1 MNTKNGKNWTATDWH
16 PEDEVLLMSLD
27 GELEAKEINIVRSH
41 LDSCWSCRSRT
52 ERLQAGISAFMDYH
66 DAVLTPSIKSS
77 PDSWN
82 NFGNRLQKAVGE
94 SERKIAWFRLL
105 VNRFGSFQLKYD
117 NVSLIRTATASI
129 LIAAILAAFF
139 LLGREQTVS
148 ASELLEKA
156 QDAQKLESEAVF
168 QPVVYQKV
176 LLKKQVNGADTD
188 ALTFESWNDKLR
200 LRNRTAL
207 ADNNERT
214 FIAEKIVFGKKQKN
228 EVEET
233 LAPVVLLE
241 LKEILQKNLMDTAQP
256 LSAQSFAN
264 WRNGANIARETV
276 EKSVNADGAEVLT
289 IRTMVE
295 PTSEKGLITSAEF
308 AVRTRDWHPVKLK
321 FEVEN
326 DVPQSFELV
335 ETNFEIVSLSNLN
348 PNILPPNE
356 VLSVSTTQPK
366 PSPSVAES
374 PENKEEIAKNTN
386 TDIAPTNT
394 KTSEKPLIATAE
406 DELEVLR
413 VLQDAKADLGEQL
426 SLERR
431 ADGRLY
437 VNGIVETADR
447 KAELTGALQS
457 IADNRTVKINI
468 QTVSEAVALEKQ
480 TKKPKSTATPEE
492 VAVTVDDTAQEIAPE
507 LRRYF
512 EKRGDVESNARKF
525 SAQMVSRSRQT
536 MSNAFALRNL
546 ANQFKAERVQNLSPD
561 ERNKW
566 LNLVRA
572 RAQSYQAE
580 AANLRGELQNVFPNS
595 TNGKTISI
603 SNDAEL
609 FRAVERL
616 FALASANDRAIRSA
630 FSASGGANAVAPLRS
645 SQFRESLADAE
656 ALAASIAAAK

>member
-1 MNTKNGKNWTATDWH
+1 MNTKNGKNWTAADWH

-27 GELEAKEINIVRSH
+27 GELEAKETNIVRSH
-41 LDSCWSCRSRT
+41 LDSCWSCRSRS

-66 DAVLTPSIKSS
+66 DAVLTPLVTSS

-82 NFGNRLQKAVGE
+82 NFGKHLQKAAETKKDV
-94 SERKIAWFRLL
+94 SRFRLL
-105 VNRFGSFQLKYD
+105 VNLFGAFQLKLD
-117 NVSLIRTATASI
+117 NVSLIRGVTASI
-129 LIAAILAAFF
+129 LIAAILTAFF
-139 LLGREQTVS
+139 LLRREQTVS

-156 QDAQKLESEAVF
+156 QDAQKLESKAVF

-188 ALTFESWNDKLR
+188 ALTLESWNDKLR

-207 ADNNERT
+207 ADNDERK
-214 FIAEKIVFGKKQKN
+214 FIAEKIVFGKKQKG
-228 EVEET
+228 ELEET
-233 LAPVVLLE
+233 LVPVVLLE
-241 LKEILQKNLMDTAQP
+241 LKEILQKNRMDTVQP

-289 IRTMVE
+289 LRTNIT
-295 PTSEKGLITSAEF
+295 PTAEKGLITSAEF

-321 FEVEN
+321 FDAQN

-348 PNILPPNE
+348 PNILP
-356 VLSVSTTQPK
+356 STETLNASTAQPK
-366 PSPSVAES
+366 PSPLVSES
-374 PENKEEIAKNTN
+374 PENKEEIATNTN
-386 TDIAPTNT
+386 ADIAPTNT
-394 KTSEKPLIATAE
+394 KTSAKPLIATAE
-406 DELEVLR
+406 QELEVLR
-413 VLQDAKADLGEQL
+413 VLQDVKADLGEQI

-437 VNGIVETADR
+437 VNGIVETAER
-447 KAELTGALQS
+447 KAELTRALQS
-457 IADNRTVKINI
+457 VADNRTVKINI
-468 QTVSEAVALEKQ
+468 QTVSEAVAQEKQ
-480 TKKPKSTATPEE
+480 TKKPKSTAAPEE
-492 VAVTVDDTAQEIAPE
+492 VAVTVDDNAQEIAPE

-512 EKRGDVESNARKF
+512 EKRGDVETNVRKF
-525 SAQMVSRSRQT
+525 SAQIVSRSRQT
-536 MSNAFALRNL
+536 MSHAFALRNL
-546 ANQFKAERVQNLSPD
+546 ANQFKAERVQNLSL
-561 ERNKW
+561 EARGKW

-595 TNGKTISI
+595 ANGKTVSI
-603 SNDAEL
+603 TNDTEL

-630 FSASGGANAVAPLRS
+630 FSASGGANAAAPLRS
-645 SQFRESLADAE
+645 AQFRQSLADAE

>member
-1 MNTKNGKNWTATDWH
+1 MNTKNGKNWTAADWH
-16 PEDEVLLMSLD
+16 PEDEALLMSLD
-27 GELEAKEINIVRSH
+27 GELEAKETNIMRSH
-41 LDSCWSCRSRT
+41 LDSCWSCRSRS

-66 DAVLTPSIKSS
+66 DAVLTPLITSS

-82 NFGNRLQKAVGE
+82 NFGKHLQKAAKTKKDV
-94 SERKIAWFRLL
+94 SWFRLF
-105 VNRFGSFQLKYD
+105 VNLFGTFQLKLD
-117 NVSLIRTATASI
+117 NVSLIRATTASI

-148 ASELLEKA
+148 AGELLDKA
-156 QDAQKLESEAVF
+156 QNAQKLENEAVF

-188 ALTFESWNDKLR
+188 ALTLESWDDKLR

-207 ADNNERT
+207 ADNDERK
-214 FIAEKIVFGKKQKN
+214 FIAEKIVFGKKQKS

-233 LAPVVLLE
+233 LAPAVLLE
-241 LKEILQKNLMDTAQP
+241 LKEILQKNRMDIIQP
-256 LSAQSFAN
+256 LSAQSFAA

-295 PTSEKGLITSAEF
+295 LASEKGLITFAEF
-308 AVRTRDWHPVKLK
+308 SVRTRDWHPIKLK
-321 FEVEN
+321 FEVQN
-326 DVPQSFELV
+326 DVPQSFELI
-335 ETNFEIVSLSNLN
+335 ETNFEIVSFSNLN
-348 PNILPPNE
+348 PNILPPDE
-356 VLSVSTTQPK
+356 VLSVSTAQPK

-374 PENKEEIAKNTN
+374 PENNEEIATNTN
-386 TDIAPTNT
+386 ADIAPINT

-406 DELEVLR
+406 RELEVLR
-413 VLQDAKADLGEQL
+413 VLQDAKADLGEQI

-437 VNGIVETADR
+437 VNGIVETAER
-447 KAELTGALQS
+447 KAELTRALQS
-457 IADNRTVKINI
+457 VADNRTVKINI
-468 QTVSEAVALEKQ
+468 QTVSEAVAQEKQ
-480 TKKPKSTATPEE
+480 TKKPDLMAAPKQLS
-492 VAVTVDDTAQEIAPE
+492 VTVDDNAQEIAPE

-512 EKRGDVESNARKF
+512 EKRGDVESNAHKF

-536 MSNAFALRNL
+536 MSHAFALRNL
-546 ANQFKAERVQNLSPD
+546 ANQFKAERVQNLSL
-561 ERNKW
+561 EARGKW

-572 RAQSYQAE
+572 RARSYQAE

-595 TNGKTISI
+595 ANGKTISI

-630 FSASGGANAVAPLRS
+630 FSASGGADAVVPLRS
-645 SQFRESLADAE
+645 SQFWQYLADAE

>member
-1 MNTKNGKNWTATDWH
+1 MNTKNGKNWTTADWH

-27 GELEAKEINIVRSH
+27 GELEAKETNIMRSH
-41 LDSCWSCRSRT
+41 LDSCWSCRSRS

-66 DAVLTPSIKSS
+66 DAVLTPLITSS

-94 SERKIAWFRLL
+94 SGGEISWFRLL
-105 VNRFGSFQLKYD
+105 VNLFGTFQLKLD
-117 NVSLIRTATASI
+117 NVSLIRAATASI
-129 LIAAILAAFF
+129 LIAAILAAFL

-148 ASELLEKA
+148 AGELLDKA
-156 QDAQKLESEAVF
+156 QNAQKLESEAVF

-188 ALTFESWNDKLR
+188 ALIFESWNDKLR

-207 ADNNERT
+207 ADNDERK
-214 FIAEKIVFGKKQKN
+214 FIAEKIVFGKKQKS
-228 EVEET
+228 EVEEI

-241 LKEILQKNLMDTAQP
+241 LKEILRKNRMDTVQP
-256 LSAQSFAN
+256 LSAQSFAA
-264 WRNGANIARETV
+264 WRNGANIAWETV

-295 PTSEKGLITSAEF
+295 PTSEKGLITFAEF
-308 AVRTRDWHPVKLK
+308 AVRTRDWHPVKLG
-321 FEVEN
+321 FDVQN

-348 PNILPPNE
+348 PNILSSTETLNA
-356 VLSVSTTQPK
+356 STTQPK
-366 PSPSVAES
+366 PSALITET
-374 PENKEEIAKNTN
+374 PENKEKVAANTN
-386 TDIAPTNT
+386 ANIAPTNT

-406 DELEVLR
+406 QELEVLR
-413 VLQDAKADLGEQL
+413 VLQDVKADLGEQI
-426 SLERR
+426 SVERR
-431 ADGRLY
+431 ADGKLY
-437 VNGIVETADR
+437 VTGIVETDGR
-447 KAELTGALQS
+447 KAELQRALQS
-457 IADNRTVKINI
+457 VSDNRTVKINI
-468 QTVSEAVALEKQ
+468 QTVTEAVALEKQ

-492 VAVTVDDTAQEIAPE
+492 VAVTVDDNAQEIAPE

-512 EKRGDVESNARKF
+512 EKRGDVETNARKF
-525 SAQMVSRSRQT
+525 SAQIVSRSRQT

-546 ANQFKAERVQNLSPD
+546 ANQFKAERVQNLSL
-561 ERNKW
+561 EARGKW

-572 RAQSYQAE
+572 RARSYQAE

-595 TNGKTISI
+595 ANGKTIFI

-630 FSASGGANAVAPLRS
+630 FLASGGANAVASLRS
-645 SQFRESLADAE
+645 SQFWQSLADTE